1 MPNKINHTSMA
12 RYDWQ
17 IISDWIEPDTRVMD
31 LGCGNGELLKHLQT
45 SKNVSGY
52 GVELNPDMI
61 PQCIDNGINVI
72 QTNLNEGL
80 KHFDSGAFD
89 YVVLSLTLQ
98 AMKDPK
104 SLLEERLRV
113 GKQGIVTFPN
123 FAHWRNRL
131 QIASSGTM
139 PVSKELPHTWYNT
152 PNIRLFTIKDFHAL
166 CDQLGFKMESSIAV
180 QSNGKQ
186 TLGLKLMPN
195 IFGEIALCRFSK
207 K

>member
-1 MPNKINHTSMA
+1 MPTNLTHESMA

-17 IISDWIEPDTRVMD
+17 IISDWIEPNTRVMD
-31 LGCGNGELLKHLQT
+31 LGCGNGELLRHLQT
-45 SKNVSGY
+45 TKDVNGY
-52 GVELNPDMI
+52 GVELSPEMI

-72 QTNLNEGL
+72 QINLDEGL
-80 KHFDSGAFD
+80 SHFDSNAFD

-98 AMKDPK
+98 AMKNPK
-104 SLLEERLRV
+104 SLLEEMLRV

-131 QIASSGTM
+131 AIATAGAM
-139 PVSKELPHTWYNT
+139 PVSKELPYKWYDT

-166 CDQLGFKMESSIAV
+166 CDQLNFKIESTIAV
-180 QSNGKQ
+180 QNNGKQ
-186 TLGLKLMPN
+186 SLGLQLLPN

-207 K
+207 I